1 MNHFDP
7 VGREAWGKGASGFI
21 LVGIRLDPEGAMSA
35 H

>member
-1 MNHFDP
+1 MSNIGP

-21 LVGIRLDPEGAMSA
+21 LVEIRLDPEGATSA